1 MVNKGD
7 KVKPFNN
14 SIDKNEHLFLSSEL
28 NDSISELDDIET
40 IAVFKAKQILHKF
53 IINRLTLTDETYN
66 NVYNCLI
73 FFENCRRFNYYC
85 DTMYTKSI
93 LFLKGLIGLIK
104 KIIKKDKIFL
114 ILHLEKNIDE
124 NDKMKIFY
132 HFCKKIEE
140 KKNLNLLLQEKI
152 QEKLKKIQTNTDVA
166 KIHQEYAEYNYLNTL
181 YCLLLKKKYA
191 NKYLLGTF
199 YQWKK
204 NSILLSIIEK
214 SEIKE
219 KLTDN
224 LVNSKIELLKRILSF
239 HLFCNWKIFLFQIKM
254 KLNPKKKFTI
264 FDFELLTNERLIC
277 ILRGTYKYEKIRN
290 SINKKNLKLTQL
302 NQLKINFYKWRNK
315 AKVCFKRKNKE
326 LKNEEKIEEGFDL
339 LFHFINQR
347 IYKLK
352 RIILF
357 QIVKNSKI
365 SSNVLQS
372 RILYGMNQIENV
384 FFKKR
389 LLFKHLFFTK
399 LLSKKKHILKG
410 VRSYHKKIY
419 SNNKIMN
426 ICNSIFFFFWKK
438 RKELLYLFFTRMKLR
453 SSMPLPDKTSN
464 HLFSFGNSPKN
475 SKEIEVAKF
484 DASSPIPKLFTRNFT
499 FAIKIS
505 KLIFQFCLGTFMKK
519 IKIIY
524 KSKKD
529 EKKMKPY
536 QVNKKINEN
545 MSIVALSIHHEIAN
559 KTKHIK
565 FLKFLLKAVSI
576 FEPKNYLI
584 RLISHNLRYYFNIWN
599 NPVKILI
606 HSIREN
612 KDFQTD
618 LKIKILEYQES
629 ITMLENKLLQITLK
643 CEKCKKCSDLL
654 KLSTLSFSTS
664 KKTQAQTQ
672 TKSTQA
678 PKLVNAHESDDIEDI
693 DLLDDDL
700 EGGEYYDYLEKT
712 ENEIKNNIIQ
722 IKTVKDPICEQL
734 KKEVEDL
741 YKEIELLTQLT
752 TH

>member
-1 MVNKGD
+1 MINKGD
-7 KVKPFNN
+7 NIN
-14 SIDKNEHLFLSSEL
+14 SRKNSNDKTDHLFLSNEL

-40 IAVFKAKQILHKF
+40 ISVFKAKEILHKF
-53 IINRLTLTDETYN
+53 IINRMTLTDETYN

-73 FFENCRRFNYYC
+73 FFENCRRLNYYC
-85 DTMYTKSI
+85 DTMYNKSI

-104 KIIKKDKIFL
+104 KIIKEDKIFF
-114 ILHLEKNIDE
+114 ILELEKNAYE

-132 HFCKKIEE
+132 NFYKNIEQ
-140 KKNLNLLLQEKI
+140 KTLSFQEKI
-152 QEKLKKIQTNTDVA
+152 QEKLKIIQKNTDVV
-166 KIHQEYAEYNYLNTL
+166 KIHQEYEEYNYLNTL

-191 NKYLLGTF
+191 NKDLLSTF
-199 YQWKK
+199 YLWKK
-204 NSILLSIIEK
+204 NSVMLGIIKK

-219 KLTDN
+219 KLTSN
-224 LVNSKIELLKRILSF
+224 LVNSKIELLKRILSS
-239 HLFCNWKIFLFQIKM
+239 HLFCCWKIFLFQINM
-254 KLNPKKKFTI
+254 KLSPKKKYTI
-264 FDFELLTNERLIC
+264 FDFELLFNERLVC
-277 ILRGTYKYEKIRN
+277 ILKGIYKQGKIRN
-290 SINKKNLKLTQL
+290 SINNKNIKLTQL
-302 NQLKINFYKWRNK
+302 NQLKLNFYKWRKK
-315 AKVCFKRKNKE
+315 AKINLKQNNKE
-326 LKNEEKIEEGFDL
+326 VKDEEKIKEGFDL
-339 LFHFINQR
+339 LFHFLNLR
-347 IYKLK
+347 IYQLK
-352 RIILF
+352 RVVLLQILKNDK
-357 QIVKNSKI
+357 INSKI
-365 SSNVLQS
+365 FYS
-372 RILYGMNQIENV
+372 RICYGTNRIENI
-384 FFKKR
+384 FFIKN
-389 LLFKHLFFTK
+389 LLFKYFFFTK
-399 LLSKKKHILKG
+399 LLSKRKHILRS
-410 VRSYHKKIY
+410 VRSYNKL
-419 SNNKIMN
+419 NNKIMN
-426 ICNSIFFFFWKK
+426 FCNSIFFFFWKK
-438 RKELLYLFFTRMKLR
+438 RKEFLYLFFTRMKLK
-453 SSMPLPDKTSN
+453 SSTPLHEKTSN
-464 HLFSFGNSPKN
+464 HLFSFGNTPKN

-484 DASSPIPKLFTRNFT
+484 DVLSPIPKLFTRNFT
-499 FAIKIS
+499 FAIKVS
-505 KLIFQFCLGTFMKK
+505 KVLFQFCLGTFMMN

-529 EKKMKPY
+529 EKKMKSC

-584 RLISHNLRYYFNIWN
+584 RLINHNLRYYFNIWN
-599 NPVKILI
+599 NPAKVLI

-654 KLSTLSFSTS
+654 KLSTLSISTN
-664 KKTQAQTQ
+664 KKTQAQIQ
-672 TKSTQA
+672 TKSVQP

-722 IKTVKDPICEQL
+722 IKTIKDPICEQL

-741 YKEIELLTQLT
+741 YKEIELLTQINS
-752 TH
+752 H